1 MASDN
6 VAMEEVDFLLRYPV
20 KPLTS
25 PFPWLSDHSWG
36 GISALSKMENFLGI
50 DKDIES
56 ASKRYIKHIIK
67 INLFFNSN

>member
-20 KPLTS
+20 KPITS
-25 PFPWLSDHSWG
+25 PFSWLSDHSWG

-56 ASKRYIKHIIK
+56 ASKRCLH
-67 INLFFNSN
+67 